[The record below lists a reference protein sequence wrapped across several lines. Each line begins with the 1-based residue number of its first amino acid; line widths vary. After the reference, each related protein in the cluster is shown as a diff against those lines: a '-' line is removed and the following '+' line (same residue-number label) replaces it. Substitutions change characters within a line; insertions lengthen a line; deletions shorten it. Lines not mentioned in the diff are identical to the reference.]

1 MKEKEIYNA
10 PSTEAVLLAAESIIC
25 ASGDNPYDDGND

>member
-10 PSTEAVLLAAESIIC
+10 PSTEAVLLAAESTIC
-25 ASGDNPYDDGND
+25 TGSNEENPSQW